1 MVFFVWQDVTIWQIL
16 TWKARNL
23 YCRGFMSGITQNANC
38 YAICRYNLLTTDFLK
53 PNFNDVCILCETSSM
68 LRNNGDSRKNKS
80 GDLILSRSGAHST
93 RHFQI
98 VTVCNQSCANRVFY
112 TRRYALDWPQ
122 VLAQVTQSMMLSTLL
137 LPLPPS
143 IIIKLKSHPSR
154 CVQSPHRFDL

>member
-1 MVFFVWQDVTIWQIL
+1 MHNRRLYIFVGSLACLSTCIDNKYGYPPLFEVLNRSYGFFRL
-16 TWKARNL
+16 TRCDNLTNPSLESKDL

-93 RHFQI
+93 RHFRI
-98 VTVCNQSCANRVFY
+98 VTVCNQNCANRVF
-112 TRRYALDWPQ
+112 
-122 VLAQVTQSMMLSTLL
+122 TQEDMLLIDL
-137 LPLPPS
+137 RFW
-143 IIIKLKSHPSR
+143 LK
-154 CVQSPHRFDL
+154 